1 MQNRT
6 TTADLLS
13 SALPIG
19 NTMLPAALSTED
31 GNELIAK
38 FLGWKKGDTWQVV
51 NSCRDYVSKNDLKF
65 DTDWQWLMQPV
76 CKIKDFGFV
85 IAFEICFSLG
95 TIVKVFYDGTW
106 HCYESNNEKEAVWL
120 ACIEFINWYNSLP
133 VSQR

>member
-1 MQNRT
+1 MSKPVPFI
-6 TTADLLS
+6 LHC
-13 SALPIG
+13 
-19 NTMLPAALSTED
+19 
-31 GNELIAK
+31 
-38 FLGWKKGDTWQVV
+38 KG
-51 NSCRDYVSKNDLKF
+51 CHVSGSLHF
-65 DTDWQWLMQPV
+65 ITLDTDWQWLMQPV

-120 ACIEFINWYNSLP
+120 ACIEFNNWYNSLP